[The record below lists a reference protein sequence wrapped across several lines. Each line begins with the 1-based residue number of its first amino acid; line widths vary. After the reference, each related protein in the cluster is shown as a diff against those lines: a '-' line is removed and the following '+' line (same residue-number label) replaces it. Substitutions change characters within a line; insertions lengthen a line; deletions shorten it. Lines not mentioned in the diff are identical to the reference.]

1 MCKRGER
8 RAPGVSL
15 AMRVSSEGAGP
26 ASMAAGKTETT
37 NEAGG
42 MAKRGERCRG
52 AGRRVCTAVLSEAW
66 AKLRAEPL
74 ILPRDVHDSLLEVG
88 QRENN
93 KR

>member
-1 MCKRGER
+1 MRWK
-8 RAPGVSL
+8 PFSGVMMKPEFDVL
-15 AMRVSSEGAGP
+15 FIFAH
-26 ASMAAGKTETT
+26 
-37 NEAGG
+37 
-42 MAKRGERCRG
+42 
-52 AGRRVCTAVLSEAW
+52 TAVLSEAW